1 MRIIYKEAGKEY
13 TSKDTNKNYLY
24 KTDDN
29 VMHGTDGAK
38 FALEYGNEKAVEVDE
53 HEIEVAN
60 GYPQNNGESVVVHG
74 VSDEGLLVQ
83 YGDTKDSRGYKTI
96 PCNTP
101 VLAKIAEAYR
111 MILKA

>member
-13 TSKDTNKNYLY
+13 TSKDSKKNYLY
-24 KTDDN
+24 KTKDN

-38 FALEYGNEKAVEVDE
+38 FALECGGGKAVEVDE

-60 GYPQNNGESVVVHG
+60 GYPQYEGDSIVIHG
-74 VSDEGLLVQ
+74 VKDNGIVVQ

-96 PCNTP
+96 PCNKP
-101 VLAKIAEAYR
+101 VLVKLAEAYK
-111 MILKA
+111 ML

>member
-13 TSKDTNKNYLY
+13 TSKDSNKNYLY
-24 KTDDN
+24 KTNDN

-38 FALEYGNEKAVEVDE
+38 FALEYGDGKAVEVDE
-53 HEIEVAN
+53 HEIEVSN
-60 GYPQNNGESVVVHG
+60 GYPQYDGDSIIIHG
-74 VSDEGLLVQ
+74 VKDNGLVVQ

-101 VLAKIAEAYR
+101 VLVKLAEAYK
-111 MILKA
+111 MLG

>member
-38 FALEYGNEKAVEVDE
+38 FALEYGEGKAVEVDE
-53 HEIEVAN
+53 DEIEVAN
-60 GYPQNNGESVVVHG
+60 GYPQYEGDSIIIHG
-74 VSDEGLLVQ
+74 VKDDGLVVQ
-83 YGDTKDSRGYKTI
+83 YGDTKDSRGYKTV

-101 VLAKIAEAYR
+101 VLVKLAEVYK
-111 MILKA
+111 MLG

>member
-13 TSKDTNKNYLY
+13 TSKGTNKNYLY
-24 KTDDN
+24 KTDDD

-38 FALEYGNEKAVEVDE
+38 FALEYGDGKAVEVDE

-60 GYPQNNGESVVVHG
+60 GYPQYEGDSIIIHG
-74 VSDEGLLVQ
+74 VNDNGLVVQ
-83 YGDTKDSRGYKTI
+83 YGDTKDSRGYKTV

-101 VLAKIAEAYR
+101 VLVKLAEVYK
-111 MILKA
+111 MLG